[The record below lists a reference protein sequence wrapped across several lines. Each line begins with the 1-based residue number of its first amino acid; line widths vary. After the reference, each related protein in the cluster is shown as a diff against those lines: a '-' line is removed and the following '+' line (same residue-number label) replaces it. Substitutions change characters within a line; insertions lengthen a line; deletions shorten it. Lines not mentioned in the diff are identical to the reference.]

1 MPRVHI
7 PAPDPEP
14 IWPKADEVADLIA
27 ALVIVIGGCW
37 VVGIA
42 TLF

>member
-1 MPRVHI
+1 MPRPYI
-7 PAPDPEP
+7 PAREPEP

-37 VVGIA
+37 AVGIA
-42 TLF
+42 SLF